1 MRLSAPKKS
10 TFWISIVFCVLG
22 VLGHFF
28 VTALAPYAFWLVLV
42 GAILL
47 VLGCCVKDF

>member
-1 MRLSAPKKS
+1 MKLSAPKKT
-10 TFWISIVFCVLG
+10 TFYIAIVFCILG

-42 GAILL
+42 SVVLL
-47 VLGCCVKDF
+47 ILGCCVKDF

>member
-10 TFWISIVFCVLG
+10 TFWIAIVFCVLG
-22 VLGHFF
+22 ALGRFF
-28 VTALAPYAFWLVLV
+28 IPALQPYDFWLVLV
-42 GAILL
+42 GAVLL